1 MAVATALSYPD
12 LFRENILANTRYWLE
27 KIDKTGLSAGELGNV
42 LRALSYA
49 LELDSAWP
57 VASQLTLKLAPLME
71 QQGIWEE
78 MHALLGLAIETSRN
92 QGDLANEA
100 ACLVFRGNLYR
111 LQSHLEQAD
120 QAYSEALAIYRRQGD
135 DVGEATVLNRL
146 AYSYRWQQR
155 LQEAMDLCEQALAH
169 LPEDHPER
177 AQSIH
182 VLALVTY
189 DLRQWEDSLRY
200 NQLALTHWRAEDNRH
215 MEAKTLL
222 NTGMVLLRL
231 KRYEEADRH
240 FAEAGQLFDGLNDPL
255 HNAIALNNRGVVYM
269 EQRIFDE
276 ALNYYNRAER
286 IFKQYSYRRGLAWVY
301 NNFAMVYT
309 EQKAWPE
316 AERAYH
322 YSIEYCRQL
331 KDRNNTANNL
341 DNLALMYIAKG
352 DLEAAH
358 DTLQAAIAELEQD
371 KRNPAYAYR
380 RQIILERLD
389 KVTREL
395 STRKKNEPPGAP
407 VF

>member
-12 LFRENILANTRYWLE
+12 LFRENILANTRYWLQ
-27 KIDKTGLSAGELGNV
+27 KLDKAGLSVGERGNV

-78 MHALLGLAIETSRN
+78 MHPLLGLAIETSRK
-92 QGDLANEA
+92 QGDLSSEA

-120 QAYSEALAIYRRQGD
+120 QAYGEALAIYRRQGD
-135 DVGEATVLNRL
+135 DIGEATVLNRL

-155 LQEAMDLCEQALAH
+155 LPEAMELCEQALAH

-177 AQSIH
+177 AHSFQ

-200 NQLALTHWRAEDNRH
+200 NRLALARWRAEGNRH

-231 KRYEEADRH
+231 QRYEEADRH
-240 FAEAGQLFDGLNDPL
+240 FAEASQLFDGLNDPL
-255 HNAIALNNRGVVYM
+255 HNAIALNNRGNVYF
-269 EQRIFDE
+269 EQNQFE
-276 ALNYYNRAER
+276 QALGYYQRAER
-286 IFKQYSYRRGLAWVY
+286 IFRQYNYRRGLAWVY
-301 NNFAMVYT
+301 NNLAMVYT
-309 EQKAWPE
+309 EQKAWSE
-316 AERAYH
+316 AERAYRFG
-322 YSIEYCRQL
+322 IEYSRAL
-331 KDRNNTANNL
+331 KDNDGTANYL
-341 DNLALMYIAKG
+341 DNLAAMYMVKG
-352 DLEAAH
+352 DLKSAY
-358 DTLQAAIAELEQD
+358 DTLQTALAELERD
-371 KRNPAYAYR
+371 RENPAYAYR
-380 RQIILERLD
+380 RQIVLERLE
-389 KVTREL
+389 KVQREL
-395 STRKKNEPPGAP
+395 SSR
-407 VF
+407 